1 MYEFKIASKTFP
13 SRSRDASLVWFV
25 SISAVVI
32 SLGILVFIRYG
43 PFSVIHRI
51 GLFLVWLLITVIL
64 CALGVD
70 FVMLR
75 RTFERI
81 NLDLTFLLTQED
93 LIRRRPGYSDVSI
106 ALSQIKSLHEQSGCL
121 VVTGGDPARRIA
133 VPKNVG
139 NFELLQAELLKHGA
153 LIAAPTR
160 SLRGWATLP
169 VSIVVWSLLLWST
182 NLAVVRAAGVLALL
196 LLGWSSLYLY
206 LSLRRG
212 TKRFPLWI
220 FLGASWAATV
230 FVIYIR
236 IFRGSGG

>member
-13 SRSRDASLVWFV
+13 SRLRDASLVWLV

-43 PFSVIHRI
+43 PFSVIHRV
-51 GLFLVWLLITVIL
+51 GPLLVWLLILVIL

-75 RTFERI
+75 RTFERMA
-81 NLDLTFLLTQED
+81 LDLTFLLTEED
-93 LIRRRPGYSDVSI
+93 LIRRRPGYADVRI

-121 VVTGGDPARRIA
+121 VVTGSDPARRIA

-139 NFELLQAELLKHGA
+139 NFELLQAKLLKHGA
-153 LIAAPTR
+153 LIAAPRR

-169 VSIVVWSLLLWST
+169 VSIAVWSLLLWST
-182 NLAVVRAAGVLALL
+182 NLAIVRAAGALALL
-196 LLGWSSLYLY
+196 LLVWSSHYLY
-206 LSLRRG
+206 RSLHRG

-220 FLGASWAATV
+220 FLGASRAATV

-236 IFRGSGG
+236 IFKGSGG

>member
-13 SRSRDASLVWFV
+13 SRLRDASLVWLA
-25 SISAVVI
+25 SISAVAI

-51 GLFLVWLLITVIL
+51 GPLLVWLLISVIL
-64 CALGVD
+64 GALGVD

-75 RTFERI
+75 RTFERMK
-81 NLDLTFLLTQED
+81 LDLTFLLTEED

-121 VVTGGDPARRIA
+121 VVTGGEPARRIA
-133 VPKNVG
+133 VPKNVE
-139 NFELLQAELLKHGA
+139 NFELLQAKLLKHGA
-153 LIAAPTR
+153 LIAAPRR
-160 SLRGWATLP
+160 SLLGWAAFP
-169 VSIVVWSLLLWST
+169 ISIVVWSLLLWST
-182 NLAVVRAAGVLALL
+182 NLAVVRVAGVLALL
-196 LLGWSSLYLY
+196 LLVRSSHYFY
-206 LSLRRG
+206 SSLRRG
-212 TKRFPLWI
+212 TKRFPLWL

-236 IFRGSGG
+236 IFKGLGG